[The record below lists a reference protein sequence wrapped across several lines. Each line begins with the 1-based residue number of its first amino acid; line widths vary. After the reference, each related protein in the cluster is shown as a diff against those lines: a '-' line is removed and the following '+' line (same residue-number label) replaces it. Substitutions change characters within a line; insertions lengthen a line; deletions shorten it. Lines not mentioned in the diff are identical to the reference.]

1 MPIQSIKSGV
11 LSRSTMVGNTLIYP
25 GDFESIAT
33 VTVGAGGASSIDFT
47 SIPGT
52 YTHLQV
58 RFLYGNTNT
67 AQTRET
73 IMRLNSD
80 SGNNYADHQLAGNG
94 SSASASAFSST
105 NAIYVAQC
113 DHSSSAGT
121 SAFGESIIDILDYAN
136 TNKYKTTRQ
145 LWGWDGNGT
154 GVMRFSSGLW
164 MSTNAI
170 TSIKLLPMSTGD
182 FRQYTQAALYGIK
195 GA

>member
-1 MPIQSIKSGV
+1 MPIKLLGIVASGV
-11 LSRSTMVGNTLIYP
+11 LAAA

-33 VTVGAGGASSIDFT
+33 VTVGSGGASSIDFT

-94 SSASASAFSST
+94 SSASASATSST

-121 SAFGESIIDILDYAN
+121 SAFGVSIIDILDYAN

-154 GVMRFSSGLW
+154 GVMRLSSGLW